1 MKYNIKY
8 LHEKPKNTSYDDT
21 DKVLSKKTYVESAKM
36 LVYIYKQK
44 IHDILCPLDYVCNIL
59 ADKNYD

>member
-36 LVYIYKQK
+36 LVYIYK
-44 IHDILCPLDYVCNIL
+44 
-59 ADKNYD
+59 